1 LKHIKTHNNKQYLT
15 QGKPHMYYC
24 VNNSS
29 GICPQHMAVNEAAI
43 SRQQA
48 GVGWNHTKNTHCIT
62 LILTGWMARVPSPA
76 EAKDFSCS
84 LCVQTSYE
92 ENQAS
97 YPMGTR
103 GHFPEVYR
111 GRGMMLTIHPHLLP
125 WSRMS
130 KSYTSSPLSA
140 CMVCSFTFFL
150 TYYSNTD

>member
-1 LKHIKTHNNKQYLT
+1 VEPY
-15 QGKPHMYYC
+15 
-24 VNNSS
+24 
-29 GICPQHMAVNEAAI
+29 
-43 SRQQA
+43 
-48 GVGWNHTKNTHCIT
+48 KNTHCIT

-140 CMVCSFTFFL
+140 CMVCSWIALLFL
-150 TYYSNTD
+150 TYYSNTDYTTLTINKYASLFPFKNQLTPHCLIFLES